1 MKNTFNAIC
10 VLAGAMLAG
19 SAASAAEPQAT
30 SAQQATD
37 AEARAKIDAEAQSR
51 NAAQMKIDAEAQARG
66 AAHAKADAESQTRA
80 AAQAKVEAEA
90 QAKSATHAKIDAEAA
105 RRDLEQMREQ
115 MRVLSKRMAE
125 LSLKLGDVGP
135 RTYAY
140 RYFGDPDRGMIG
152 VVLGKDDHGLRINA
166 VTPGG
171 PADKAGVKNGDVI
184 VTVDGI
190 DLTKTPANAQTPQ
203 VLHDLKVGQEVKVT
217 VVRDGKK
224 VDTTMKAERREPFNM
239 SLAIDHAELGKLKRL
254 DEMQALG
261 ELGAE
266 LPPDYER
273 RIEMQVEEATRQ
285 AERQAERSAQHSQID
300 RERSVRIAEQ
310 ANEQVLRA
318 MQRVKVSMPWWGL
331 NLANLNPDLGAYFG
345 TDHGVLV
352 LSTDADS
359 AKTLKSGDVLMSIG
373 GKPVERPE
381 DALRLLRE
389 QPGKDVKIEV
399 LRQRKTQTLSMRAP
413 EFKTMF
419 IPAPPVAPI
428 APLPP
433 TPATPP
439 APPPM
444 PPAPHV
450 GVGSVTS
457 GSPTTIA
464 TMAPRPPAAA
474 TPTPNALPA
483 PPAPAPSPP
492 ALRVEPV
499 PAAPAAP
506 ANDDASPRGAARS
519 GGSRIA

>member
-1 MKNTFNAIC
+1 
-10 VLAGAMLAG
+10 MLAG
-19 SAASAAEPQAT
+19 SAARAAEPQAT
-30 SAQQATD
+30 PAQQATD
-37 AEARAKIDAEAQSR
+37 AEVRAKIDAEAQSR
-51 NAAQMKIDAEAQARG
+51 NAAQMKIDAEVQARG
-66 AAHAKADAESQTRA
+66 AA
-80 AAQAKVEAEA
+80 QAKVDAEA
-90 QAKSATHAKIDAEAA
+90 QARSATHAKIDAEAA

-115 MRVLSKRMAE
+115 MRELSKRMAE

-184 VTVDGI
+184 VTVDGV
-190 DLTKTPANAQTPQ
+190 DLTKTPANAPTPQ

-224 VDTTMKAERREPFNM
+224 VDATMKAERREPFNM
-239 SLAIDHAELGKLKRL
+239 SLAIDHAELGKLKKL

-273 RIEMQVEEATRQ
+273 RIQMQVEQATRE
-285 AERQAERSAQHSQID
+285 AEREVERS
-300 RERSVRIAEQ
+300 ERNVRITEH
-310 ANEQVLRA
+310 ANEQMQRA

-359 AKTLKSGDVLMSIG
+359 AKTLKSGDVLISIG

-389 QPGKDVKIEV
+389 QPGKDVKVEV

-419 IPAPPVAPI
+419 IPAPPVAPV

-433 TPATPP
+433 TPAVPSPHALPAPAPLPPSPP
-439 APPPM
+439 APR
-444 PPAPHV
+444 
-450 GVGSVTS
+450 VGS
-457 GSPTTIA
+457 GSVAPASPMTA
-464 TMAPRPPAAA
+464 TMAPRPPAP
-474 TPTPNALPA
+474 PTRSALPA
-483 PPAPAPSPP
+483 PPAPAPP

-506 ANDDASPRGAARS
+506 ANDDTAPRGASRS
-519 GGSRIA
+519 GASRIA